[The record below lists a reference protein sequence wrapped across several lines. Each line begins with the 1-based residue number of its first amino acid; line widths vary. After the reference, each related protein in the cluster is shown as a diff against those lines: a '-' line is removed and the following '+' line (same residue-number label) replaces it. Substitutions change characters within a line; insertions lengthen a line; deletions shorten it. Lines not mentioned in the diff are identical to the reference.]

1 MTSDDALKLLDSAV
15 SQMQVRRQEHAS
27 LSEAVRTLHA
37 AITPKPKKK
46 RQPKPEG
53 EEALDQSTDN

>member
-1 MTSDDALKLLDSAV
+1 MTADDALKLLDGAV
-15 SQMQVRRQEHAS
+15 SQMQLRRQEHAS

-53 EEALDQSTDN
+53 EGALDQPTDN